1 MNVMLPEL
9 VVASANPDKVK
20 EISSVLDGLVALIP
34 RPDHVPDVVEDGDTL
49 EDNARLKAQAILKAT
64 GIAALSDD
72 TGLSVDALGGE
83 PGVHSARYS
92 GENATYEENVEK
104 LLQNLAGVPP
114 RLRTARFKTVAMIC
128 YPDGSEIIATGVVEG
143 MISESRKGDEGFGYD
158 PVFVPYEGDGSSFA
172 EMGEEKHD
180 ISHRGRALRNLVEMI
195 KS

>member
-1 MNVMLPEL
+1 MLPEL

>member
-1 MNVMLPEL
+1 MLPEL

-20 EISSVLDGLVALIP
+20 EISSVLEGLATLIP
-34 RPDHVPDVVEDGDTL
+34 RPSHVPDVVEDGDTL

-72 TGLSVDALGGE
+72 TGLSVDVLGGE

-104 LLQNLAGVPP
+104 LLRSLDGVPP

-143 MISESRKGDEGFGYD
+143 MISESRKGVEGFGYD
-158 PVFVPYEGDGSSFA
+158 PVFIPYEGDGSSFA
-172 EMGEEKHD
+172 EMGEEKHR

-195 KS
+195 SN

>member
-1 MNVMLPEL
+1 MLPEL

-20 EISSVLDGLVALIP
+20 EISSVLDGLVTLIP

-114 RLRTARFKTVAMIC
+114 RLRTASFKTVAMVC

-143 MISESRKGDEGFGYD
+143 TISESRKGDEGFGYD

-172 EMGEEKHD
+172 EMGEEKHSF
-180 ISHRGRALRNLVEMI
+180 SHRGRALRNLVEMI
-195 KS
+195 NS

>member
-20 EISSVLDGLVALIP
+20 EISSVLDGLVTLIP
-34 RPDHVPDVVEDGDTL
+34 RPDHVPDVVEDGDAL

-72 TGLSVDALGGE
+72 TGLSVDVLGGE

-104 LLQNLAGVPP
+104 LLQNLDGVPP
-114 RLRTARFKTVAMIC
+114 RMRTARFKTVAMIC

-143 MISESRKGDEGFGYD
+143 MISESRKGAEGFGYD
-158 PVFVPYEGDGSSFA
+158 PVFVPLEGDGSSFA
-172 EMGEEKHD
+172 EMGEEKHR

-195 KS
+195 NS

>member
-1 MNVMLPEL
+1 MLPEL

-20 EISSVLDGLVALIP
+20 EISSVLDGLVTLIP

-114 RLRTARFKTVAMIC
+114 RLRTARFKTVAMVC

-143 MISESRKGDEGFGYD
+143 TISESRKGDEGFGYD

-172 EMGEEKHD
+172 EMGEEKHSF
-180 ISHRGRALRNLVEMI
+180 SHRGRALRNLVEMI
-195 KS
+195 NS

>member
-1 MNVMLPEL
+1 MLPEL

-20 EISSVLDGLVALIP
+20 EISSVLDGLVTLIP

-49 EDNARLKAQAILKAT
+49 EDNARLKAQAILQAT

-83 PGVHSARYS
+83 PGVRSARYS

-104 LLQNLAGVPP
+104 LIQNLAGVPP

-172 EMGEEKHD
+172 EMGEEKHS

-195 KS
+195 NS

>member
-1 MNVMLPEL
+1 MLPEL

-20 EISSVLDGLVALIP
+20 EISSVLDGLVTLIP
-34 RPDHVPDVVEDGDTL
+34 RPDHVPEVVEDGDTL
-49 EDNARLKAQAILKAT
+49 EDNARLKAQAILQAT

-83 PGVHSARYS
+83 PGVRSARYS

-104 LLQNLAGVPP
+104 LIQNLAGVPP

-172 EMGEEKHD
+172 EMGEEKHS

-195 KS
+195 NS

>member
-1 MNVMLPEL
+1 MLPEL

-20 EISSVLDGLVALIP
+20 EISSVLDGLVTLIP
-34 RPDHVPDVVEDGDTL
+34 RPNHVPDVVEDGDTL

-72 TGLSVDALGGE
+72 TGLSVDALRGE
-83 PGVHSARYS
+83 PGVRSARYS

-104 LLQNLAGVPP
+104 LIQNLVGVPP

-172 EMGEEKHD
+172 EMGEEKHS

-195 KS
+195 NS

>member
-1 MNVMLPEL
+1 MLPEL

-20 EISSVLDGLVALIP
+20 EISSVLDGLVTLIP

-83 PGVHSARYS
+83 PGVRSARYS

-104 LLQNLAGVPP
+104 LIQNLAGVPP

-172 EMGEEKHD
+172 EMGEEKHSF
-180 ISHRGRALRNLVEMI
+180 SHRGRALRNLVEMI
-195 KS
+195 NS

>member
-1 MNVMLPEL
+1 MLPEL

-20 EISSVLDGLVALIP
+20 EISSVLDGLVTLIP

-49 EDNARLKAQAILKAT
+49 EDNARLKAQAILQAT

-83 PGVHSARYS
+83 PGVRSARYS
-92 GENATYEENVEK
+92 GEDATYEENVEK
-104 LLQNLAGVPP
+104 LIQNLAGVPP

-158 PVFVPYEGDGSSFA
+158 PVFIPYEGDGSSFA
-172 EMGEEKHD
+172 EMGEEKHS

-195 KS
+195 NS

>member
-64 GIAALSDD
+64 GVAALSDD

-104 LLQNLAGVPP
+104 LLQNLDGVPP

-143 MISESRKGDEGFGYD
+143 MISESRKGDQGFGYD
-158 PVFVPYEGDGSSFA
+158 PVFIPYEGDGSSFA
-172 EMGEEKHD
+172 EMGEEKHG

-195 KS
+195 SN

>member
-1 MNVMLPEL
+1 MLPEL

-20 EISSVLDGLVALIP
+20 EISSVLDGLVTLIP

-114 RLRTARFKTVAMIC
+114 RLRTARFKTVAMVC

-143 MISESRKGDEGFGYD
+143 TISESRKGDEGFGYD

-172 EMGEEKHD
+172 EMGEEKHS

-195 KS
+195 NS

>member
-1 MNVMLPEL
+1 MLPEL

-20 EISSVLDGLVALIP
+20 EISSVLDGLVTLIP

-83 PGVHSARYS
+83 PGVRSARYS

-104 LLQNLAGVPP
+104 LIQNLAGVPP

-158 PVFVPYEGDGSSFA
+158 PVFIPYEGDGSSFA
-172 EMGEEKHD
+172 EMGEEKHS

-195 KS
+195 NS

>member
-1 MNVMLPEL
+1 MLPEL

-20 EISSVLDGLVALIP
+20 EISSVLDGLVTLIP

-114 RLRTARFKTVAMIC
+114 RLRTARFKTVAMVC

-143 MISESRKGDEGFGYD
+143 TISESRKGDGGFGYD
-158 PVFVPYEGDGSSFA
+158 PVFIPYEGDGLTFA
-172 EMGEEKHD
+172 EMGEEKHL
-180 ISHRGRALRNLVEMI
+180 ISHRGRALRNLMEML
-195 KS
+195 SN

>member
-1 MNVMLPEL
+1 MLPEL

-20 EISSVLDGLVALIP
+20 EISSVLDGLVTLIP

-104 LLQNLAGVPP
+104 LIQNLAGVPP

-172 EMGEEKHD
+172 EMGEEKHS

-195 KS
+195 NS

>member
-1 MNVMLPEL
+1 MLPEL
-9 VVASANPDKVK
+9 LVASAIPDKVK
-20 EISSVLDGLVALIP
+20 EISSVLDGLVTLIP

-114 RLRTARFKTVAMIC
+114 RLRTARFKTVAMVC

-143 MISESRKGDEGFGYD
+143 TISESRKGDEGFGYD

-172 EMGEEKHD
+172 EMGEEKHSF
-180 ISHRGRALRNLVEMI
+180 SHRGRALRNLVEMI
-195 KS
+195 NS

>member
-1 MNVMLPEL
+1 MLPEL

-20 EISSVLDGLVALIP
+20 EISSVLEGLVTLIP
-34 RPDHVPDVVEDGDTL
+34 RPSHVPDVVEDGDTL

-72 TGLSVDALGGE
+72 TGLSVDVLGGE

-104 LLQNLAGVPP
+104 LLRSLDGVPP

-143 MISESRKGDEGFGYD
+143 MISESRKGVEGFGYD

-172 EMGEEKHD
+172 EMGEEKHR

-195 KS
+195 SN